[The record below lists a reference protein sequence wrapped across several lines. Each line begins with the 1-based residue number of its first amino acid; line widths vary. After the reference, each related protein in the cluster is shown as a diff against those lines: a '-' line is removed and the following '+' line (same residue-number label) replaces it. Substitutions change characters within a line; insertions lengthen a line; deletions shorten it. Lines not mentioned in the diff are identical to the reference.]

1 MILMT
6 LDEVA
11 NYLRLS
17 KKTVYRLIQRHDIPA
32 VRVSGQWRFDRNTI
46 DEWLRNKSTNH
57 RFSILVVDD
66 EPLVLELFRE
76 TLEEQGYTITT
87 VDNGLDAIELI
98 KDRGFDLVFLDLKIP
113 GMDGAELFRRIREIT
128 PTLPV
133 VIITAYPESEVMS
146 RALVNGPLSIMQK
159 PFSDSDV
166 RAAVK
171 SFLVPERRSPRG
183 NIFEGYSRGGS

>member
-11 NYLRLS
+11 DYLRLS
-17 KKTVYRLIQRHDIPA
+17 KKTVYRLIQRRDIPA
-32 VRVSGQWRFDRNTI
+32 VRVSGQWRFDRNAI
-46 DEWLRNKSTNH
+46 DEWLRGKSTSGG
-57 RFSILVVDD
+57 FSILVVDD

-76 TLEEQGYTITT
+76 TLKEQGYVVATAN
-87 VDNGLDAIELI
+87 NGPDAIELI
-98 KDRGFDLVFLDLKIP
+98 KDRNFDLVFLDLKIP
-113 GMDGAELFRRIREIT
+113 GIDGAKLFHRIREIR
-128 PTLPV
+128 PELPV

-146 RALVNGPLSIMQK
+146 RALVHGPLGIIQK

-171 SFLVPERRSPRG
+171 SFLVPERRSPG
-183 NIFEGYSRGGS
+183 NNVFEGHSRGGL